1 MSMMKLRRVG
11 AVSVAITMGAV
22 YFFVGI
28 VVAVVVGGMMM
39 VGFGALAGAKDS
51 GNPLAGM
58 FAGGFFLI
66 LAPIFYGILGFIGG
80 LIASGIYNLVARFT
94 GGIEMELTGAPSPEV
109 FS

>member
-28 VVAVVVGGMMM
+28 VVAVVMGGVMML
-39 VGFGALAGAKDS
+39 GFGALAAKDS
-51 GNPLAGM
+51 GNPLASM

-66 LAPIFYGILGFIGG
+66 LAPIFYGILGFLGG
-80 LIASGIYNLVARFT
+80 LIGAGIYNLVSRFT
-94 GGIEMELTGAPSPEV
+94 GGIEMEFTGAPSPEV